1 MAISPLTTGIND
13 PKLIKAL
20 RRLEQDMEKRT
31 PYASSQYVTVTFNAI
46 ANNDTI
52 ITHDLVV
59 EDPENIDYEVV
70 RWQFASAPGTAP
82 VAYVDSGGSRRA
94 WGEGYIV
101 LRCNVGSA
109 KAQIRLS
116 VRTP

>member
-1 MAISPLTTGIND
+1 MAINPLTTGIED

-20 RRLEQDMEKRT
+20 RRLEQEIERRS
-31 PYASSQYVTVTFNAI
+31 PYASSQYVNVTFNAI
-46 ANNDTI
+46 ADNDTI
-52 ITHDLVV
+52 ITHDLIV
-59 EDPENIDYEVV
+59 EDPEDVDYEVV
-70 RWQFASAPGTAP
+70 RWQFPGVPGTVP
-82 VAYVDSGGSRRA
+82 VVYVDSGPARRV
-94 WGEGYIV
+94 WNQGYIV